1 MGTTKTLCQVQKTV
15 NLCSCF
21 WIKRMLSYNGS
32 AKFWNV
38 IRSIRK
44 LVQTENEQTEE
55 KKKSEADGPSEEE

>member
-1 MGTTKTLCQVQKTV
+1 
-15 NLCSCF
+15 
-21 WIKRMLSYNGS
+21 MLSYNGS

-55 KKKSEADGPSEEE
+55 KKKSEADGPSEEEWLDGVEPNN